1 MKFHLMKLHQNATEC
16 NRMQQSA
23 TECNRMQQNACSEGS
38 QLPASRS
45 QPVSSRTPDTASFV
59 HSYQRVAH
67 NQCLLVHPTQRH
79 LFTATSES
87 LTTSVFS
94 YTRHSVICSQLPASR
109 SQPVSSRTPDTASF
123 VHSYQRVAHNQ
134 CLLVHP
140 TQRHLFTATSEWLT
154 TSVFSYTR
162 HSVICSQLPASR
174 SQPVSS
180 RTPDT
185 ASFVHSYQRVAHNQC
200 LRVHPTQRHLFTA
213 TSESLTTSVFSY
225 TRHSVIC
232 SQLPASRSQP
242 VSSRTPDT
250 ASFVHSYQRVAHN
263 QCLRVHPTQRHLFT
277 ATSEW
282 LTTSVFSY
290 TRHSVI
296 CSQTL
301 GTCTERHYTGK

>member
-1 MKFHLMKLHQNATEC
+1 MTYIWGRRRSISLHRLTFFVDEELCEIPLDEAATECNRMQQNATGCNRMQQDATECNRMQQNATEC
-16 NRMQQSA
+16 NRMQQNA
-23 TECNRMQQNACSEGS
+23 TECNRMQQDATGCNRM
-38 QLPASRS
+38 LVVK
-45 QPVSSRTPDTASFV
+45 VS
-59 HSYQRVAH
+59 SYQRVAH

-140 TQRHLFTATSEWLT
+140 TQRHLFTATSESLT

-162 HSVICSQLPASR
+162 HSVICSQLPESR

-200 LRVHPTQRHLFTA
+200 LLVHPTQRHLFTA

-250 ASFVHSYQRVAHN
+250 ASFVD
-263 QCLRVHPTQRHLFT
+263 RH
-277 ATSEW
+277 
-282 LTTSVFSY
+282 
-290 TRHSVI
+290 
-296 CSQTL
+296 
-301 GTCTERHYTGK
+301 